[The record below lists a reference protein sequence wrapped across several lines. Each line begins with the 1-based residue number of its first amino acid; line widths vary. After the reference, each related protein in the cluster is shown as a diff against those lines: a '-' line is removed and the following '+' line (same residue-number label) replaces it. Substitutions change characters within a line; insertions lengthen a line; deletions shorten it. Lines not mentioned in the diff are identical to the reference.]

1 MEIQVLRKK
10 SQDDSKEIAKLKYE
24 NEDLKCCLMT
34 SMEDNDSLKKQIR
47 ELKETGKHCSTPDQK
62 PVVVEVKMKS
72 DIASLKSSIQQ
83 LDKKFLEAAHNN
95 DVLHK
100 SNKSLLE
107 KIDLLKDEVKEQK
120 CKASKAEF
128 EVESLRRCKHDLTQ
142 QLQIL
147 KCREDNINRN
157 SNAYNRPY
165 QGFGSPNVRKLN
177 LISNGNIDRTLSS
190 NFDEFNKNAV
200 EFTYSYKLYI
210 IKKHKRLI
218 IKMFF
223 FLLIFRMENTGTTIP
238 ATTSIT
244 TTTATTTTT
253 ITTTPITTVPNVIN
267 KTETCQ
273 LHEIGNNFLF
283 TGREKVRQNFQ
294 KI

>member
-142 QLQIL
+142 QLHIL

-190 NFDEFNKNAV
+190 NFDTNLTKMQLNSHTVTNYTSLKN
-200 EFTYSYKLYI
+200 TKD
-210 IKKHKRLI
+210 
-218 IKMFF
+218 
-223 FLLIFRMENTGTTIP
+223 
-238 ATTSIT
+238 
-244 TTTATTTTT
+244 
-253 ITTTPITTVPNVIN
+253 
-267 KTETCQ
+267 
-273 LHEIGNNFLF
+273 
-283 TGREKVRQNFQ
+283 
-294 KI
+294 

>member
-47 ELKETGKHCSTPDQK
+47 ELKASEKYCSTPDQK
-62 PVVVEVKMKS
+62 PDVEVKKEDLKMKS

-83 LDKKFLEAAHNN
+83 LDKKFLEVAHNN

-165 QGFGSPNVRKLN
+165 QGFGSPNVRKLHF
-177 LISNGNIDRTLSS
+177 ISNKNIDRTLSS
-190 NFDEFNKNAV
+190 NFVTNLTKNAV

-210 IKKHKRLI
+210 IRKQKKTNH
-218 IKMFF
+218 
-223 FLLIFRMENTGTTIP
+223 
-238 ATTSIT
+238 
-244 TTTATTTTT
+244 
-253 ITTTPITTVPNVIN
+253 
-267 KTETCQ
+267 
-273 LHEIGNNFLF
+273 
-283 TGREKVRQNFQ
+283 
-294 KI
+294 